1 MAKQPKP
8 KYKRIVLKL
17 SGEML
22 CSPEGL
28 ALDAGAMLDIAG
40 QIKQVAQMGVQV
52 GLVIGGGNFLRGRDL
67 SGNKHVERSTA
78 DYMGMLATMMN
89 GLAIRDT
96 LESIGQQ
103 AAVLSPLADP
113 RICEPFSRRRALE
126 LLEAGYVVLLA
137 GGTGSPYF
145 TTDTCAAL
153 RACEIGADVLL
164 KATKVDGVFDSDPVK
179 NPLARKYDRLTY
191 EKVLADQL
199 GVMDMTAVTLCRQ
212 SSIPIVV
219 FAVARKGSLADV
231 VAGRAV
237 GTAVGF

>member
-1 MAKQPKP
+1 MARHIKP

-22 CSPEGL
+22 CSAEGSGL
-28 ALDAGAMLDIAG
+28 NAEAMLAVAD
-40 QIKQVAQMGVQV
+40 QIKQVAKMGVQI

-67 SGNKHVERSTA
+67 AGNKNIERSTA

-89 GLAIRDT
+89 GLAMRDM
-96 LESIGQQ
+96 LQSIGQK

-113 RICEPFSRRRALE
+113 RICEPFSRRRAVE
-126 LLEAGYVVLLA
+126 LLEGGYVVLLA

-153 RACEIGADVLL
+153 RASEIGADVLL

-179 NPLARKYDRLTY
+179 NPSAKKYDRLTY
-191 EKVLADQL
+191 HKVLTDQL
-199 GVMDMTAVTLCRQ
+199 GVMDMTAISLCRE
-212 SSIPIVV
+212 SGIPIVV
-219 FAVARKGSLADV
+219 FAVARKGSLASV
-231 VAGRAV
+231 VSGRAV
-237 GTAVGF
+237 GTTVGC